1 MPLFTLPMALRL
13 SRELQATFPQHGCGI
28 SPSDVM
34 TVNTELTLDRVG
46 LYAAAIV
53 TRGFFQNGPLM
64 AIIGGKGQ
72 LMAFSFAVSD
82 VARRLGVPP
91 RVISDLFYQRALD
104 DARCPVVCGRRVIP
118 EEYVPEI
125 EKVLRERNLLP
136 TVRVAGSNSQ

>member
-1 MPLFTLPMALRL
+1 
-13 SRELQATFPQHGCGI
+13 
-28 SPSDVM
+28 M
-34 TVNTELTLDRVG
+34 TAEIELTIDRVD
-46 LYAAAIV
+46 LYVAEVMA
-53 TRGFFQNGPLM
+53 RDFLQNGPLM

-104 DARCPVVCGRRVIP
+104 DGVCPVVCGRRVIP

-136 TVRVAGSNSQ
+136 TVRAAGSNSQSHS

>member
-1 MPLFTLPMALRL
+1 
-13 SRELQATFPQHGCGI
+13 
-28 SPSDVM
+28 M
-34 TVNTELTLDRVG
+34 TVETKLTSDKLW

-53 TRGFFQNGPLM
+53 TRSFLQNGSLM

-104 DARCPVVCGRRVIP
+104 DGVCPVVCGRRVIP
-118 EEYVPEI
+118 EAYVPEI
-125 EKVLRERNLLP
+125 VKVLRERNLLP
-136 TVRVAGSNSQ
+136 TVRAAGSNSQ